1 MMRLGVGG
9 SPRMCDHGGGRP
21 RARRRPSL
29 PPASDDRVGCR
40 LSATGARFDVRI
52 TDMNWMQVEEY
63 LRHDDRA
70 VLPLGSTEQHSHF
83 RVTVDCILPER
94 VAAEA
99 AEPLGIP
106 VFPVVAYGV
115 TPYFREFPGSISL
128 RVETHLHVVRDILD
142 GMAHSGFRRILI
154 VNGHGG
160 NGAVQQFSQEWAAD
174 HPRCRVIFHNW
185 WNAPLTWAKVQA
197 IDPVA
202 SHGSWMENFPW
213 TRLPGVTAPAAP
225 RPMVDMARVRALD
238 PPALRQYVGDG
249 NFGGLYQR
257 SDDEMLALW
266 QIAVDETRALLTG
279 SWGDASS

>member
-1 MMRLGVGG
+1 
-9 SPRMCDHGGGRP
+9 
-21 RARRRPSL
+21 
-29 PPASDDRVGCR
+29 
-40 LSATGARFDVRI
+40 VRI
-52 TDMNWMQVEEY
+52 ADMNWMQVEEY

-70 VLPLGSTEQHSHF
+70 VLPLGSTEQHSHL
-83 RVTVDCILPER
+83 RLTVDCILPER

-106 VFPVVAYGV
+106 VFPVVPYGV

-160 NGAVQQFSQEWAAD
+160 NGAVQQFAQEWAAD
-174 HPRCRVIFHNW
+174 HANCRVIFHNW

-213 TRLPGVTAPAAP
+213 TRLPDVPMPTTQ
-225 RPMVDMARVRALD
+225 RPMVDLATVRTLD
-238 PPALRQYVGDG
+238 PVSLRKYLGDG
-249 NFGGLYQR
+249 NYGGLYQR
-257 SDDEMLALW
+257 SDEDTRALW
-266 QIAVDETRALLTG
+266 QVAVEETRALLAG
-279 SWGDASS
+279 SWGDPS